1 MVGEFT
7 GKTFGEITA
16 MDEAFPIL
24 IAEDDENDV
33 IILERALRQ
42 VGFQNPFYVCRDGA
56 EVVSY
61 IRGLGDFSDRAK
73 FPFPRILIT
82 DLKMPKMDGLQLL
95 KWLHDHP
102 ECNVIPRIVLT
113 ASRQVS
119 DIQEAY
125 KLGANS
131 YLVKPGGYQ
140 QLTQMLKLVFNYW
153 EMCEKPRLPTTC

>member
-1 MVGEFT
+1 
-7 GKTFGEITA
+7 

-24 IAEDDENDV
+24 IGEDDENDV

-42 VGFQNPFYVCRDGA
+42 VGFVNPFYVCNNGV
-56 EVVSY
+56 EVVEY
-61 IRGLGDFSDRAK
+61 FRGVGKFSDRAK
-73 FPFPRILIT
+73 YPFPRVFIT
-82 DLKMPKMDGLQLL
+82 DLKMPKMDGLQVL
-95 KWLHDHP
+95 KWLYQHP

-125 KLGANS
+125 KFGVNS

-140 QLTQMLKLVFNYW
+140 QLTKMLKQVFDYW
-153 EMCEKPRLPTTC
+153 EMCEKPVLPEKC